1 MSNPLHCVLIT
12 CTIVQSSNGTIAAVP
27 HTVRRYANRTWY
39 ELTFTGAGT
48 RKAQQ
53 RDRLY

>member
-27 HTVRRYANRTWY
+27 HTVRRYANRRWY
-39 ELTFTGAGT
+39 ELTFRGACT

-53 RDRLY
+53 R